1 LRFQIAQSGWSFMP
15 ITNKATALPNEQR
28 MPESQK
34 HTFEGFYTIAC
45 LKKCVIET
53 ARDIARQYFDNQSL
67 RRRHE

>member
-1 LRFQIAQSGWSFMP
+1 MP
-15 ITNKATALPNEQR
+15 K
-28 MPESQK
+28 SQK

-45 LKKCVIET
+45 LKNMGVIET